1 MWWVMLAGAAALF
14 ALVMILFTL
23 VMRRP
28 GWGSGVSPSR
38 WIVLGGLVLPAIV
51 LIPLVAYGLIVG
63 EQLLPLTRKP
73 PLRIEAEGRQWV
85 WTFRY
90 PEHGA
95 LQTEKVLHLPA
106 GVPVDILVSSRDVIH
121 SFWIPRFAGK
131 LDALPGHVNVLRI
144 QANEPGRYEGACA
157 EFCGL
162 SHAKM
167 RFAVIVHR
175 AEDFPA
181 AIAAAAQSGA
191 KK

>member
-1 MWWVMLAGAAALF
+1 MLAGAAALF

-23 VMRRP
+23 VIRRP
-28 GWGSGVSPSR
+28 GWGSDVSPSR

-90 PEHGA
+90 PEHGG
-95 LQTEKVLHLPA
+95 LQTEKTLHLPA
-106 GVPVDILVSSRDVIH
+106 GVPVDILISSRDVIH

-162 SHAKM
+162 SHTKM
-167 RFAVIVHR
+167 RFAVVVHR

-181 AIAAAAQSGA
+181 AIAAAAQTGA